1 MEKNT
6 TNDLQEMQ
14 EQLGLLHHK
23 LDNQTILD
31 DKQLA
36 RIPHMRVSSMK
47 AVSVFWLV
55 LAIVALVIF
64 DGFYGLYYYGL
75 NHFDQVMEYC
85 EKNMVT
91 NIDSTRMSP
100 EKLEQIKKNSQVFQE
115 KIDWAKE
122 QKQNNP
128 DKWEEGMDG
137 VKEAIYTGWMLVLN
151 ILITFIFITVA
162 ITQVFHIRY
171 LKRGKIRENIST
183 LTEQMRKVKKT
194 HMISCAVIMMLIA
207 LVTPIILEFYED
219 LALGWRIVLI
229 AVPVLLFVAEIIQFT
244 SLTQYTVVRYLDWGK
259 IFYIRH
265 TCDRIIHK
273 MEG

>member
-1 MEKNT
+1 MEKNIT
-6 TNDLQEMQ
+6 TDLQEMQ

-47 AVSVFWLV
+47 AVSIFWLV
-55 LAIVALVIF
+55 LAIAALVIF
-64 DGFYGLYYYGL
+64 DGFYGLYYYSL
-75 NHFDQVMEYC
+75 NHFDKVMEYC
-85 EKNMVT
+85 EKKMVT

-100 EKLEQIKKNSQVFQE
+100 EKLEQIKKNSQEFQE

-122 QKQNNP
+122 QMQNNP
-128 DKWEEGMDG
+128 EKWQEGMDG

-151 ILITFIFITVA
+151 ILITIIFITIA

-183 LTEQMRKVKKT
+183 LTEQMRKVRKT
-194 HMISCAVIMMLIA
+194 HMIGCAVIMMLIA
-207 LVTPIILEFYED
+207 LVMPIILEFYED

-229 AVPVLLFVAEIIQFT
+229 AVPALLSAAEIIQFT
-244 SLTQYTVVRYLDWGK
+244 SLTQYTAVRYLDWGK

-265 TCDRIIHK
+265 TCDRIIRK

>member
-1 MEKNT
+1 MEKNI

-31 DKQLA
+31 DQQLA

-55 LAIVALVIF
+55 LAIVAMVIF
-64 DGFYGLYYYGL
+64 DGFYGLYYYSL

-85 EKNMVT
+85 EKNMT
-91 NIDSTRMSP
+91 IKIDSTKISP
-100 EKLEQIKKNSQVFQE
+100 EKLEQINKDRQFFQE

-122 QKQNNP
+122 LKQNDP
-128 DKWEEGMDG
+128 EKWQKAMDG

-183 LTEQMRKVKKT
+183 LTEQMRKVRKT
-194 HMISCAVIMMLIA
+194 HMIGCAVIMMLIA
-207 LVTPIILEFYED
+207 LVMPIILEFYED

-229 AVPVLLFVAEIIQFT
+229 AVPALLSIAELIQFT
-244 SLTQYTVVRYLDWGK
+244 SLTQYTAVRYLDWGK

-265 TCDRIIHK
+265 TCDQIIRK

>member
-1 MEKNT
+1 MEKNI

-36 RIPHMRVSSMK
+36 RIPHMRVSSIK

-55 LAIVALVIF
+55 LAIVAMVIF
-64 DGFYGLYYYGL
+64 DGFYGLYYYSL

-85 EKNMVT
+85 EKNMT
-91 NIDSTRMSP
+91 IKIDSTKISP
-100 EKLEQIKKNSQVFQE
+100 EKLEQINKDRQFFQE

-122 QKQNNP
+122 LKQNDP
-128 DKWEEGMDG
+128 EKWQKAMDG

-183 LTEQMRKVKKT
+183 LTEQMRKVRKT
-194 HMISCAVIMMLIA
+194 HMISCAVIMMLVA
-207 LVTPIILEFYED
+207 LIMPIILEFYED

-229 AVPVLLFVAEIIQFT
+229 ATPALLSVAEIIQFT
-244 SLTQYTVVRYLDWGK
+244 SLTQDTAVRYLDWGK

-265 TCDRIIHK
+265 TCDKIIHK

>member
-1 MEKNT
+1 MEKNI

-36 RIPHMRVSSMK
+36 RIPHMRVSSIK

-55 LAIVALVIF
+55 LAIVAMVIF
-64 DGFYGLYYYGL
+64 DGFYGLYYYSL

-85 EKNMVT
+85 EKNMT
-91 NIDSTRMSP
+91 IKIDSTKISP
-100 EKLEQIKKNSQVFQE
+100 EKLEQINKDRQFFQE

-122 QKQNNP
+122 LKQNDP
-128 DKWEEGMDG
+128 EKWQKAMDG

-183 LTEQMRKVKKT
+183 LTEQMRKVRKT
-194 HMISCAVIMMLIA
+194 HMISCAVIMMLVA
-207 LVTPIILEFYED
+207 LIMPIILEFYED

-229 AVPVLLFVAEIIQFT
+229 ATPALLSVAEIIQFT
-244 SLTQYTVVRYLDWGK
+244 SLTQYTAVRYLDWGK

-265 TCDRIIHK
+265 TCDKIIHK

>member
-1 MEKNT
+1 MEKNI

-47 AVSVFWLV
+47 AVSIFWLV
-55 LAIVALVIF
+55 LAIAALIIF
-64 DGFYGLYYYGL
+64 DGFYGLYYYSL
-75 NHFDQVMEYC
+75 NHFDQVMNYY
-85 EKNMVT
+85 EKNVLINM
-91 NIDSTRMSP
+91 DSTKMSP
-100 EKLEQIKKNSQVFQE
+100 EKIEQLKKDRQEFQE

-122 QKQNNP
+122 QMQNNP
-128 DKWEEGMDG
+128 EKWQKGMDG

-151 ILITFIFITVA
+151 ILITIIFITIA

-183 LTEQMRKVKKT
+183 LTEQMRKVRKT

-207 LVTPIILEFYED
+207 FVMPIILEFYED

-229 AVPVLLFVAEIIQFT
+229 AVPALLSATEIIQFT
-244 SLTQYTVVRYLDWGK
+244 SLTQYTAVRYLDWGK

-265 TCDRIIHK
+265 TCDRIIRK

>member
-1 MEKNT
+1 MEKNI

-36 RIPHMRVSSMK
+36 RIPHMRVSSIK

-55 LAIVALVIF
+55 LAIVAMVIF
-64 DGFYGLYYYGL
+64 DGFYGLYYYSL
-75 NHFDQVMEYC
+75 NHFDQVMEYW
-85 EKNMVT
+85 EKNMT
-91 NIDSTRMSP
+91 IKIDSTKISP
-100 EKLEQIKKNSQVFQE
+100 EKLEQINKDRQFFQE
-115 KIDWAKE
+115 KIDWLKE
-122 QKQNNP
+122 LKQNDP
-128 DKWEEGMDG
+128 EKWQKAMDG

-183 LTEQMRKVKKT
+183 LTEQMRKVRKT
-194 HMISCAVIMMLIA
+194 HMIGCAVIMMLIA
-207 LVTPIILEFYED
+207 LVMPIILEFYED

-229 AVPVLLFVAEIIQFT
+229 AVPALLSIAEFIQFT
-244 SLTQYTVVRYLDWGK
+244 SLTQYTAVRYLDWGK

-265 TCDRIIHK
+265 TCDKIIHK

>member
-1 MEKNT
+1 MEKNI

-36 RIPHMRVSSMK
+36 RIPHMRVSSIK

-55 LAIVALVIF
+55 LAIVAMVIF
-64 DGFYGLYYYGL
+64 DGFYGLYYYSL

-85 EKNMVT
+85 EKNMT
-91 NIDSTRMSP
+91 IKIDSTKISP
-100 EKLEQIKKNSQVFQE
+100 EKLEQINKDRQFFQE

-122 QKQNNP
+122 LKQNDP
-128 DKWEEGMDG
+128 EKWQKAMDG

-183 LTEQMRKVKKT
+183 LTEQMRKVRKT
-194 HMISCAVIMMLIA
+194 HMIGCAVIMMLIA
-207 LVTPIILEFYED
+207 LVMPIILEFYED

-229 AVPVLLFVAEIIQFT
+229 AVPALLSIAEFIQFT
-244 SLTQYTVVRYLDWGK
+244 SLTQFTAVRYLDWGK

-265 TCDRIIHK
+265 TCDQIIRR
-273 MEG
+273 MEE

>member
-1 MEKNT
+1 MEKNI

-36 RIPHMRVSSMK
+36 RIPHMRVSSIK

-55 LAIVALVIF
+55 LAIVAMVIF
-64 DGFYGLYYYGL
+64 DGFYGLYYYSL

-85 EKNMVT
+85 EKNMT
-91 NIDSTRMSP
+91 IKIDSTKISP
-100 EKLEQIKKNSQVFQE
+100 EKLEQINKDRQFFQE

-122 QKQNNP
+122 LKQNDP
-128 DKWEEGMDG
+128 EKWQKAMDG

-183 LTEQMRKVKKT
+183 LTEQMRKVRKT
-194 HMISCAVIMMLIA
+194 HMISCAVIMMLVA
-207 LVTPIILEFYED
+207 LVMPIILEFHED

-229 AVPVLLFVAEIIQFT
+229 ATPALLSVAEIIQFT
-244 SLTQYTVVRYLDWGK
+244 SLTRYTAVRYLDWGK
-259 IFYIRH
+259 VFYIRH
-265 TCDRIIHK
+265 TCDHIIRK
-273 MEG
+273 MEN

>member
-1 MEKNT
+1 MEKNI

-23 LDNQTILD
+23 LDKQTILD

-36 RIPHMRVSSMK
+36 RIPHMRVSSIK

-55 LAIVALVIF
+55 LAIVAMVIF
-64 DGFYGLYYYGL
+64 DGFYGLYYYSL

-85 EKNMVT
+85 EKNMT
-91 NIDSTRMSP
+91 IKIDSTKISP
-100 EKLEQIKKNSQVFQE
+100 EKLEQINKDRQFFQE
-115 KIDWAKE
+115 KIDWLKE
-122 QKQNNP
+122 LKQNDP
-128 DKWEEGMDG
+128 EKWQKAMDG

-183 LTEQMRKVKKT
+183 LTEQMRKVRKT
-194 HMISCAVIMMLIA
+194 HMIGCAVIMMLIA
-207 LVTPIILEFYED
+207 LVMPIILEFYKD

-229 AVPVLLFVAEIIQFT
+229 AVPALLSIAEFIQFT
-244 SLTQYTVVRYLDWGK
+244 SLTQYTAVRYLDWGK

-265 TCDRIIHK
+265 TCDKIIHK

>member
-1 MEKNT
+1 MEKNI

-36 RIPHMRVSSMK
+36 RIPHMRVSSIK

-55 LAIVALVIF
+55 LAIVAMVIF
-64 DGFYGLYYYGL
+64 DGFYGLYYYSL
-75 NHFDQVMEYC
+75 NHFDQVMEYW
-85 EKNMVT
+85 EKNMT
-91 NIDSTRMSP
+91 IKIDSTKISP
-100 EKLEQIKKNSQVFQE
+100 EKLEQINKDRQFFQE

-122 QKQNNP
+122 LKQNDP
-128 DKWEEGMDG
+128 EKWQKAMDG

-183 LTEQMRKVKKT
+183 LTEQMRKVRKT
-194 HMISCAVIMMLIA
+194 HMIGCAVIMMLIA
-207 LVTPIILEFYED
+207 LVMPIILEFYED

-229 AVPVLLFVAEIIQFT
+229 AVPALLSIAEFIQFT
-244 SLTQYTVVRYLDWGK
+244 SLTQYTAIRYLDWGK

-265 TCDRIIHK
+265 TCDKIIRK

>member
-1 MEKNT
+1 MEKNIT
-6 TNDLQEMQ
+6 TDLQEMQ

-36 RIPHMRVSSMK
+36 RIPHMRVSSIK

-55 LAIVALVIF
+55 LAIVAMVIF
-64 DGFYGLYYYGL
+64 DGFYGLYYYSL

-85 EKNMVT
+85 EKNMT
-91 NIDSTRMSP
+91 IKIDSTKISP
-100 EKLEQIKKNSQVFQE
+100 EKLEQINKDRQFFQE
-115 KIDWAKE
+115 KIDWLKE
-122 QKQNNP
+122 LKQNDP
-128 DKWEEGMDG
+128 EKWQKAMDG
-137 VKEAIYTGWMLVLN
+137 VKESIYTGWMLVLN

-183 LTEQMRKVKKT
+183 LTEQMRKVRKT
-194 HMISCAVIMMLIA
+194 HMIGCAVIMMLIA
-207 LVTPIILEFYED
+207 LVMPIILELYED

-229 AVPVLLFVAEIIQFT
+229 AVPALLSIAEFIQFT
-244 SLTQYTVVRYLDWGK
+244 SLTQYTAVRYLDWGK

-265 TCDRIIHK
+265 TCDKIIHK
-273 MEG
+273 MER